1 MLAGL
6 ASQAGCEAAVLQGL
20 ECLFSPKQLGER
32 ERNDRWVLAG
42 LSRAFQL
49 RTVVVIP
56 GRGPNS
62 PPRRDDFPDFI
73 HMRRRSDD
81 GHEIQGAVV
90 DVYLTGK
97 PCEGVALTLYLIAV
111 DASVHDGN
119 IHSRNAL
126 AEAEFLNYAG
136 VRFAKMKTC
145 ILSQLPADIDVAHG

>member
-1 MLAGL
+1 
-6 ASQAGCEAAVLQGL
+6 
-20 ECLFSPKQLGER
+20 
-32 ERNDRWVLAG
+32 
-42 LSRAFQL
+42 
-49 RTVVVIP
+49 
-56 GRGPNS
+56 
-62 PPRRDDFPDFI
+62 
-73 HMRRRSDD
+73 MRRRSDD